1 MNFIIAGVLAPLAY
15 FLLRLFFKSL
25 VMSFLNKA
33 KAQSGVKEMVSCC
46 SCGVFIDKNDAIKKS
61 NQYYCE
67 KKECLSNV

>member
-1 MNFIIAGVLAPLAY
+1 
-15 FLLRLFFKSL
+15 
-25 VMSFLNKA
+25 MSFLNKA

-61 NQYYCE
+61 DQYYCE

>member
-15 FLLRLFFKSL
+15 FLLRLLFKSL

-33 KAQSGVKEMVSCC
+33 KAQSGVKEMVSCS

-61 NQYYCE
+61 DQYYCE
-67 KKECLSNV
+67 KKECLSDV